1 LSGILEALIAGSA
14 ARTRPL
20 SHSLLNQLLVLAH
33 QPAVSR
39 GFFEYYWGF
48 YRIYLDSLLYV
59 RAIRNG
65 FNLLREKDNAGLKA
79 LLILP
84 VGCTTPTN

>member
-1 LSGILEALIAGSA
+1 
-14 ARTRPL
+14 
-20 SHSLLNQLLVLAH
+20 
-33 QPAVSR
+33 VSR